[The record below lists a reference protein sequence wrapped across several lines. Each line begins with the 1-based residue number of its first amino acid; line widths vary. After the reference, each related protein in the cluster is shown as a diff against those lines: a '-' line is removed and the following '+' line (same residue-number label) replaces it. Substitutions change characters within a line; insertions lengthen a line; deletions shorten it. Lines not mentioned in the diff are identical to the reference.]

1 MSKTSPNLPADNN
14 LKGKHHVSQANR
26 EIYAECDRVRFS
38 GSLVEASAALASCIR
53 DAASIDYETDPV
65 VRGQIE
71 RCAVDVATRL
81 LAMPAANPDEFH
93 QKYSML
99 LAAPYPPEHILLHQL
114 AVIGLKLESRV
125 LGIEVTV
132 EVSHDPVH

>member
-1 MSKTSPNLPADNN
+1 MSKTSQSSPANNN
-14 LKGKHHVSQANR
+14 LHRNRRVSTANR
-26 EIYAECDRVRFS
+26 ETYAECDRVRFT
-38 GSLVEASAALASCIR
+38 GNLVEAAAALASCIR
-53 DAASIDYETDPV
+53 DVATTDYETDPV

-93 QKYSML
+93 RKYGAL

-114 AVIGLKLESRV
+114 SIVAMKLESRR
-125 LGIEVTV
+125 LKIEVTV
-132 EVSHDPVH
+132 ELSDDPVH